1 MQIDRNEQRRN
12 VIMFS
17 LRNLAQEQTE
27 LFIGYCADKGN
38 RFIRDYIHTP
48 TMKRILK
55 KNENYSK
62 SE

>member
-27 LFIGYCADKGN
+27 LFIGYCTDTRN
-38 RFIRDYIHTP
+38 RFIRDYINQP
-48 TMKRILK
+48 RSEYLK
-55 KNENYSK
+55 LKIIQNLN
-62 SE
+62 